1 MYAHIHKVIQRKT
14 HCLSY
19 MTVISFCIYFLLES
33 TFFVKKDVIITITDR
48 LEKIKKGKREKVKD
62 AQNIRNLLSHSHKS
76 YVILS
81 VAYFLKVN
89 YYFTLFC

>member
-1 MYAHIHKVIQRKT
+1 MHAHIHKVKQRKT

-19 MTVISFCIYFLLES
+19 VTVISFCIYFLLES

-48 LEKIKKGKREKVKD
+48 LEKIKKKRKGKDQGPSKYS
-62 AQNIRNLLSHSHKS
+62 QSSFS

-81 VAYFLKVN
+81 VASFLKVN
-89 YYFTLFC
+89 YYFILFC